1 MIKCLSKQWYIL
13 KIEMSIYLS
22 TPQKKRKDLMT
33 EIYLV

>member
-22 TPQKKRKDLMT
+22 TPQKKKKGSHD
-33 EIYLV
+33 